1 MMRFDDDDG
10 LDEEADF
17 ELQTLRFTSDA
28 FGHLFAVVLLA
39 ETTVPLELPL
49 PWWCPR
55 QSTEESAREDDMM
68 TMMMIRVRSHAA
80 VVCAVVL
87 RLKTFIQNPN
97 KKKEESKT
105 DALRI

>member
-1 MMRFDDDDG
+1 MRFDDDDG

-17 ELQTLRFTSDA
+17 ELQTRRFISDT
-28 FGHLFAVVLLA
+28 FGHLFAVVFA

-55 QSTEESAREDDMM
+55 QSMEESAREDDMM
-68 TMMMIRVRSHAA
+68 TMMIRVLSNAA

-97 KKKEESKT
+97 KKKE
-105 DALRI
+105 

>member
-17 ELQTLRFTSDA
+17 ELQTRRFISDT
-28 FGHLFAVVLLA
+28 FGHLFAVVFA

-55 QSTEESAREDDMM
+55 QSMEESAREDDMM
-68 TMMMIRVRSHAA
+68 TTMIRVLSNAA

-97 KKKEESKT
+97 KKKRVRVT
-105 DALRI
+105 H

>member
-17 ELQTLRFTSDA
+17 ELQTLLFISDA
-28 FGHLFAVVLLA
+28 FGHLFAVVFT

-55 QSTEESAREDDMM
+55 QSVEESAREDDMM
-68 TMMMIRVRSHAA
+68 TTMIRVLRNAA

-97 KKKEESKT
+97 KKKRVRVT
-105 DALRI
+105 H

>member
-1 MMRFDDDDG
+1 MRFDDDDG

-17 ELQTLRFTSDA
+17 ELQTRRFISDT
-28 FGHLFAVVLLA
+28 FGHLFAVVFA

-55 QSTEESAREDDMM
+55 QSVEESAREDDMM
-68 TMMMIRVRSHAA
+68 TTMIRVLSNAA

-97 KKKEESKT
+97 KKKRVRLT
-105 DALRI
+105 D

>member
-17 ELQTLRFTSDA
+17 ELQTLLFTSDT
-28 FGHLFAVVLLA
+28 FGHLFAVVFT

-49 PWWCPR
+49 PCWCPR
-55 QSTEESAREDDMM
+55 QSVEESAREDDDMM
-68 TMMMIRVRSHAA
+68 TMMMIRVLSNAA

-97 KKKEESKT
+97 KKKRVRLT
-105 DALRI
+105 H

>member
-17 ELQTLRFTSDA
+17 ELQTLRFISDA
-28 FGHLFAVVLLA
+28 FGHLFAVVVFT

-55 QSTEESAREDDMM
+55 QSVEESAREDDMM
-68 TMMMIRVRSHAA
+68 TTMIRVLRNAA

-97 KKKEESKT
+97 KKKRVRVT
-105 DALRI
+105 H

>member
-17 ELQTLRFTSDA
+17 ELQTLLFISDA
-28 FGHLFAVVLLA
+28 FGHLFAVVVFT
-39 ETTVPLELPL
+39 ETTVPLELPR

-55 QSTEESAREDDMM
+55 QSMEESAREDDDMM
-68 TMMMIRVRSHAA
+68 TTMIRVLRNAA

-97 KKKEESKT
+97 KKKKE
-105 DALRI
+105 

>member
-17 ELQTLRFTSDA
+17 ELQTLLSDT
-28 FGHLFAVVLLA
+28 FGHLFAVVVFT

-55 QSTEESAREDDMM
+55 QSVEESAREDDMM
-68 TMMMIRVRSHAA
+68 TTTMIRVRSHAA

-87 RLKTFIQNPN
+87 RLKTFIQNPTN
-97 KKKEESKT
+97 KKKFGVRVT
-105 DALRI
+105 H

>member
-1 MMRFDDDDG
+1 MRFDDDDG

-17 ELQTLRFTSDA
+17 ELQTLLFISDT
-28 FGHLFAVVLLA
+28 FGHLFAVVFT

-49 PWWCPR
+49 PCWCPR
-55 QSTEESAREDDMM
+55 QSMEESAREDDDMM
-68 TMMMIRVRSHAA
+68 TMMIRVLSNAA

-97 KKKEESKT
+97 KKKRVRLT
-105 DALRI
+105 H

>member
-1 MMRFDDDDG
+1 MRFDDDDG

-17 ELQTLRFTSDA
+17 ELQTRRFISDA

-55 QSTEESAREDDMM
+55 QSMEESAREDDMM
-68 TMMMIRVRSHAA
+68 TMMIRVLSNAA

-97 KKKEESKT
+97 KKKNGVRLT
-105 DALRI
+105 H

>member
-1 MMRFDDDDG
+1 MRFDDDDG

-17 ELQTLRFTSDA
+17 ELQTRRFISDA
-28 FGHLFAVVLLA
+28 FGHLFAVVVFT

-55 QSTEESAREDDMM
+55 QSMEESAREDDMM
-68 TMMMIRVRSHAA
+68 TTMIRVLSNAA

-97 KKKEESKT
+97 KKKRVRLT
-105 DALRI
+105 D

>member
-1 MMRFDDDDG
+1 MRFDDDDG

-17 ELQTLRFTSDA
+17 ELQTRRFISDA

-55 QSTEESAREDDMM
+55 QSMEESAREDDMM
-68 TMMMIRVRSHAA
+68 TMMIRVLSNSA

-97 KKKEESKT
+97 KKKRVRLT
-105 DALRI
+105 D

>member
-1 MMRFDDDDG
+1 MRFDDDDG

-17 ELQTLRFTSDA
+17 ELQTRRFISDT

-55 QSTEESAREDDMM
+55 QSMEESAREDDMM
-68 TMMMIRVRSHAA
+68 TTMIRVRTNAA

-87 RLKTFIQNPN
+87 RLKTFIQNPTN
-97 KKKEESKT
+97 KKKFGVRLT
-105 DALRI
+105 H

>member
-17 ELQTLRFTSDA
+17 ELQTLLFISDA
-28 FGHLFAVVLLA
+28 FGHLFAVVVFT
-39 ETTVPLELPL
+39 ETTVPLELHL

-55 QSTEESAREDDMM
+55 QSVEESAREDDMM
-68 TMMMIRVRSHAA
+68 TTMIRVLRNAA

-97 KKKEESKT
+97 KKKRVRVT
-105 DALRI
+105 H

>member
-17 ELQTLRFTSDA
+17 ELQTRLSDT
-28 FGHLFAVVLLA
+28 FGHLFAVVVFT

-55 QSTEESAREDDMM
+55 QSVEESAREDDMM
-68 TMMMIRVRSHAA
+68 TTMIRVLRNAA

-97 KKKEESKT
+97 KKKEYE
-105 DALRI
+105 

>member
-1 MMRFDDDDG
+1 MRFDDDDG

-17 ELQTLRFTSDA
+17 ELQTRRFISDT
-28 FGHLFAVVLLA
+28 FGHLFAVVFA

-55 QSTEESAREDDMM
+55 QSMEESAREDDMM
-68 TMMMIRVRSHAA
+68 TTMIRVLSNAA

-97 KKKEESKT
+97 KKKRVRVT
-105 DALRI
+105 H

>member
-1 MMRFDDDDG
+1 MRFDDDDG

-17 ELQTLRFTSDA
+17 ELQTRRFISDT
-28 FGHLFAVVLLA
+28 FGHLFAVVFA

-55 QSTEESAREDDMM
+55 QSMEESAREDDMM
-68 TMMMIRVRSHAA
+68 TTMIRVLSNAA

-97 KKKEESKT
+97 KKKRVRLT
-105 DALRI
+105 D

>member
-1 MMRFDDDDG
+1 MRFDDDDG

-17 ELQTLRFTSDA
+17 ELQTLLFISDA
-28 FGHLFAVVLLA
+28 FGHLFAVVVFT

-55 QSTEESAREDDMM
+55 QSVEESAREDDMM
-68 TMMMIRVRSHAA
+68 TTMILVLRNAA

-97 KKKEESKT
+97 KKKRVRVT
-105 DALRI
+105 H

>member
-17 ELQTLRFTSDA
+17 ELQTLLFTSDA
-28 FGHLFAVVLLA
+28 FGHLFAVVVFA
-39 ETTVPLELPL
+39 ETTPVPLELPL

-68 TMMMIRVRSHAA
+68 TMMIRVLSNAA
-80 VVCAVVL
+80 VVCAVVFAVENVYP
-87 RLKTFIQNPN
+87 K
-97 KKKEESKT
+97 S
-105 DALRI
+105 

>member
-1 MMRFDDDDG
+1 MRFDDDDG

-17 ELQTLRFTSDA
+17 ELQTRLSDT

-39 ETTVPLELPL
+39 ETTPVPFALRC

-55 QSTEESAREDDMM
+55 QSMEESAREDDMM
-68 TMMMIRVRSHAA
+68 TTMIRVRTNAA

-87 RLKTFIQNPN
+87 RLKTFIQNPTN
-97 KKKEESKT
+97 KKKKFGVRLT
-105 DALRI
+105 Y

>member
-17 ELQTLRFTSDA
+17 ELQTLRFISDA
-28 FGHLFAVVLLA
+28 FGHLFAVVVFA
-39 ETTVPLELPL
+39 ETTVPLELPRF

-55 QSTEESAREDDMM
+55 QSVEESAREDDDMMM
-68 TMMMIRVRSHAA
+68 TTMMIRVLRNAA

-97 KKKEESKT
+97 KKNLE
-105 DALRI
+105 

>member
-17 ELQTLRFTSDA
+17 ELQTRRFISDT
-28 FGHLFAVVLLA
+28 FGHLFAVVFA

-55 QSTEESAREDDMM
+55 QSMEESAREDDMM
-68 TMMMIRVRSHAA
+68 TTMIRVLSNAA

-97 KKKEESKT
+97 KKKRVRLT
-105 DALRI
+105 D

>member
-1 MMRFDDDDG
+1 MRFDDDDG

-28 FGHLFAVVLLA
+28 FGHLFAVVVLA
-39 ETTVPLELPL
+39 ETTPVPLELPL

-55 QSTEESAREDDMM
+55 QSVEESAREDDMM
-68 TMMMIRVRSHAA
+68 TMMIRVRSHAA

-87 RLKTFIQNPN
+87 RLKTFIQNPTN
-97 KKKEESKT
+97 KKKRVRLT
-105 DALRI
+105 D

>member
-1 MMRFDDDDG
+1 MRFDDDDG

-17 ELQTLRFTSDA
+17 ELQTLLFISDT

-55 QSTEESAREDDMM
+55 QSMEESAREDDMM
-68 TMMMIRVRSHAA
+68 TMMIRVLSNAA

-87 RLKTFIQNPN
+87 RLKTFIQNPTN
-97 KKKEESKT
+97 KKKFGVRLT
-105 DALRI
+105 H

>member
-17 ELQTLRFTSDA
+17 ELQTRLSDT

-39 ETTVPLELPL
+39 ETTPVPFALR

-55 QSTEESAREDDMM
+55 QSVEESAREDDMM
-68 TMMMIRVRSHAA
+68 TTTMIRVRSHAA

-97 KKKEESKT
+97 KKKKSKT

>member
-17 ELQTLRFTSDA
+17 ELQTRRFISDA
-28 FGHLFAVVLLA
+28 FGHLFAVVVFT

-55 QSTEESAREDDMM
+55 QSVEESAREDDMM
-68 TMMMIRVRSHAA
+68 TTMIRVLRNAA

-97 KKKEESKT
+97 KKKRVRLT
-105 DALRI
+105 D